1 LPQATQVLQRFSIR
15 MPLLFLASTAVNDL
29 ILKTV
34 SRRVFFILSIRGYR
48 FENSGMSMLH
58 YLYCAAASNTI
69 LQAPE
74 SVTCVTIY
82 HRRHYFFPPKIMNM
96 FTSWLWSSQKSRD
109 NFEDITELEFLS
121 QFQKWFQVKIFD
133 EDVLWSLKVGFLDYF
148 FQHFT
153 QHCFIWCPSDS
164 TVSED
169 AVLNPRQLR
178 YRHWLSMW

>member
-1 LPQATQVLQRFSIR
+1 MHCCIKHHFASPRRCYMCDNLPDEPRGRF
-15 MPLLFLASTAVNDL
+15 V
-29 ILKTV
+29 
-34 SRRVFFILSIRGYR
+34 
-48 FENSGMSMLH
+48 
-58 YLYCAAASNTI
+58 
-69 LQAPE
+69 
-74 SVTCVTIY
+74 
-82 HRRHYFFPPKIMNM
+82 HRRHYFFPPKITTM
-96 FTSWLWSSQKSRD
+96 FASRLWISQKSRD
-109 NFEDITELEFLS
+109 KFEDITELEFLS